1 MALLKSIPIIAML
14 LVAIFKDY
22 LPKRIRSKSWLRNC
36 IVTLLLLAALVNIVI
51 IASDDNKVSDMR
63 IQNKELNNKVD
74 SLVKISNSLQSSLN
88 QQYTTITDLS
98 LKLGPFVRLATNKY
112 PRVAP
117 DSALQRLHQE
127 LERVKTRTSDIVK
140 RTNIISYFELRVE
153 LDETSSSNK
162 SVSEKETSAGIQSAV
177 ALFDAKKN
185 RYRFITDFQF
195 SYQQISPSLKKA
207 FFVYRP
213 EDPSQFLGKSIQALN
228 VMDTFACNY
237 SSFADPLGFSL
248 SGVVNKIAVTISVNG
263 VQIPIFIS
271 DELPANQ
278 LFSRQLEFGVA
289 ESFDR
294 FDEKYALALNKGFQQ

>member
-1 MALLKSIPIIAML
+1 MAFLKSLPIIAML

-22 LPKRIRSKSWLRNC
+22 LPKKIRSKSWLRNS
-36 IVTLLLLAALVNIVI
+36 IVILLLSAALVNIVI
-51 IASDDNKVSDMR
+51 IASDDNQVSDMR

-88 QQYTTITDLS
+88 QQYTIITDLS

-127 LERVKTRTSDIVK
+127 LERVKTRTSEIVK

-185 RYRFITDFQF
+185 RYRFVTDFQF
-195 SYQQISPSLKKA
+195 SYQQISPKYRKA
-207 FFVYRP
+207 FFVYHP
-213 EDPSQFLGKSIQALN
+213 EDPSQLLGKSLRVLN
-228 VMDTFACNY
+228 TIEAFGCNY
-237 SSFADPLGFSL
+237 SAFANPIGFSS
-248 SGVVNKIAVTISVNG
+248 SGVVNRITVAISVNG
-263 VQIPIFIS
+263 VQIPIFTS
-271 DELPANQ
+271 SELPANQ
-278 LFSRQLEFGVA
+278 LFSRQLEFNVS
-289 ESFDR
+289 ESFDH
-294 FDEKYALALNKGFQQ
+294 FDEKYSLALDKGVQ